1 MSEYQFIHFLAI
13 DKPLN
18 DKQLAFMRRQST
30 RAEITEWEF
39 TNEYNFGDFHGD
51 AKEMLRRGFDIHL
64 HYANFGIRR
73 LMIRLPAGLPCDIG
87 TFKKFLVKG
96 PMKWIADK
104 RGKGGILDIDPDSDA
119 GEYEEDIYDIDTLLH
134 KIAPIRNLLI
144 NGDLRPLYIAWL
156 ACNYYEES
164 LEPPVPAGLG
174 KLPRELKALAEF
186 YELDKKFLAAAA
198 KRSPQLGKSSDIG
211 DKLKDWI
218 AKQSQKELRTLV
230 GKFLMDDA
238 AEIRAKTLSRI
249 HGQTEAKT
257 WPTAEPTRTW
267 GQLHEAASSQKG

>member
-39 TNEYNFGDFHGD
+39 TNEYSFGDFHGN

-73 LMIRLPAGLPCDIG
+73 LMIRLPKGLPCDRR
-87 TFKKFLVKG
+87 TFNKFRVEDCVEWL
-96 PMKWIADK
+96 ADK
-104 RGKGGILDIDPDSDA
+104 KGKGGILDIEPEADA
-119 GEYEEDIYDIDTLLH
+119 DTYKEEIYDVDTLLH

-144 NGDLRPLYIAWL
+144 NGDLRPLYLDWL
-156 ACNYYEES
+156 ACNYDDES
-164 LEPPVPAGLG
+164 MEPPVPAGLG

-186 YELDKKFLAAAA
+186 YELSDDLLAVAA
-198 KRSPQLGKSSDIG
+198 KRSPRLSKASDMG
-211 DKLKDWI
+211 DTLKDWI
-218 AKQSQKELRTLV
+218 AKQSQKDLRTLV
-230 GKFLMDDA
+230 GKFLMNDA
-238 AEIRAKTLSRI
+238 AETRAKTLSRI
-249 HGQTEAKT
+249 HEQMGAVT
-257 WPTAEPTRTW
+257 WPSAEPTRTW
-267 GQLHEAASSQKG
+267 AQLRNSIG